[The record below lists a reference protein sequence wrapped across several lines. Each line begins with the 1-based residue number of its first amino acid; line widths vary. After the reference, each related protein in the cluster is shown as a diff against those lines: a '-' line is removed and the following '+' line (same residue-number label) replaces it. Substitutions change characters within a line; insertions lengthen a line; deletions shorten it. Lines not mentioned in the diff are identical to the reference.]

1 MPAPTSTFYGTLSM
15 SIEADK
21 KKAVK
26 DIRTHL
32 SDDSADRGFHDYD
45 LDKITVDSILDAEPV
60 RYDEIEGAD
69 HYTNMIKNDGE
80 VVIVPVLMPEEL
92 YVDHLHTLQMPRESI
107 SMTGRTTVTPD
118 EIRLLNGNSDKE
130 IDARIELDAELCQ
143 AIIDDYA
150 GEDVEVI
157 ATGAFSSNPYQP
169 MTLKNFDPSNFSF
182 YSAHYN
188 IGQYDEM
195 IESEEQRE
203 QFILVADNKIVG
215 PFDTEEEAN
224 KEAKEQIVESYGS
237 KQMRILRSVEVSTSQ
252 QAQEDTVIDI
262 EVSFRVRAATEDLNL
277 GYFVFA
283 KRAN

>member
-1 MPAPTSTFYGTLSM
+1 MPAPTSTFYGTVSM

-26 DIRTHL
+26 DIRAHL
-32 SDDSADRGFHDYD
+32 SEDPDRGFYDYD

-60 RYDEIEGAD
+60 RYDEIEDAD
-69 HYTNMIKNDGE
+69 HYTDMIENDGE
-80 VVIVPVLMPEEL
+80 VIIVPVLMPEEL
-92 YVDHLHTLQMPRESI
+92 YLDHNRNIKMPRESI

-118 EIRLLNGNSDKE
+118 EIRLLKGKSDKE

-157 ATGAFSSNPYQP
+157 VTEEFSPNPYQP
-169 MTLKNFDPSNFSF
+169 MTFKDFDPSNFSF
-182 YSAHYN
+182 YSAHYSL
-188 IGQYDEM
+188 GQYDEM
-195 IESEEQRE
+195 VESEEQRE
-203 QFILVADNKIVG
+203 QFTLVADNKIVG
-215 PFDTEEEAN
+215 SFDTEEEAN